1 MLYRKFIR
9 GHSRDY
15 PNSGNRDRLDHK
27 QHIFVF
33 RLREL
38 LCRSSRKAMSRGN
51 LDQDIINTTMLKI
64 DAKDAQV
71 GSSAVPAGLK
81 KVLGDAIAAI
91 GTCFHDLLAG

>member
-1 MLYRKFIR
+1 
-9 GHSRDY
+9 
-15 PNSGNRDRLDHK
+15 
-27 QHIFVF
+27 
-33 RLREL
+33 
-38 LCRSSRKAMSRGN
+38 MSRGN